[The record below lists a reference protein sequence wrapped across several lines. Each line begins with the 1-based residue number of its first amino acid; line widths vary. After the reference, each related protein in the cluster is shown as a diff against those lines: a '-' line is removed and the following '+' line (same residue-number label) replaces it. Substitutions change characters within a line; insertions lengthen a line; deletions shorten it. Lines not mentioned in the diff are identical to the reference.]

1 MGRTPH
7 TFTGGSHHIMPKKI
21 YFIIFAALLV
31 GTAVTVQAAFVDLG
45 PLNTVV
51 ALAIAVVKATLVV
64 LFFMHVKY
72 SSRLTKLVVAGGL
85 VWLVILFG
93 LTMEDY
99 LSRKWIPHP
108 GSWETPAGLG
118 TEPTATHMTPTADSS
133 HTADP
138 AH

>member
-1 MGRTPH
+1 MMSRTPH
-7 TFTGGSHHIMPKKI
+7 PFTGGSHHVMPKKI
-21 YFIIFAALLV
+21 YFMIFAALLV
-31 GTAVTVQAAFVDLG
+31 GTAVTVQAAFIDLG

-72 SSRLTKLVVAGGL
+72 SSRLTKLVVASGL
-85 VWLVILFG
+85 VWLVILLG

-99 LSRKWIPHP
+99 LSRKWIPNP
-108 GSWETPAGLG
+108 GSWETRAGAPDSVPAG
-118 TEPTATHMTPTADSS
+118 DSHAPS
-133 HTADP
+133 S